1 MKITDKLLKNIS
13 KIMKV
18 TGFIISAQ
26 GDPSVGINPA
36 TWKLEEDFYFDN
48 QEELEEFKNQLKELF
63 TNYCGEISFIETYE
77 EYQKQIDAEDLE
89 YFAEFPVRYLIRD
102 KDDDRDTFRQADC
115 CASYAS
121 AVGTAIHI
129 ELPKWIPEKGDAEYE
144 VIKSTDPMY
153 KRILLKAAERLENE
167 IRDEEYR
174 LKNAKLNLNIINREL
189 NFGLKIRK

>member
-1 MKITDKLLKNIS
+1 MKITNEFLKNIS
-13 KIMKV
+13 KIMKI

-26 GDPSVGINPA
+26 GDSSVGINPT
-36 TWKLEEDFYFDN
+36 TWKLEEDFYFDD
-48 QEELEEFKNQLKELF
+48 QEELEEFRNQLKELF

-102 KDDDRDTFRQADC
+102 RGYGADIFKQANF
-115 CASYAS
+115 CASYS
-121 AVGTAIHI
+121 SEVGTAIHT

-144 VIKSTDPMY
+144 VIKSTDSMY
-153 KRILLKAAERLENE
+153 KEILLKAAERLENE

-174 LKNAKLNLNIINREL
+174 LKNAKLNLRIINKEL
-189 NFGLKIRK
+189 NIGLKIKK